1 MKRRLWKFPG
11 GIRLPGFKAMS
22 LSLPVARADPPPR
35 LVLPLRQHIGAPA
48 EPVVAVGQRVRKGE
62 LIAQAREYISA
73 PVHASSSGR
82 VVGIGDYAVPH
93 PSGLTAPCIEIE
105 TDGEDRWIDGT
116 DTATDP
122 DALRVDELRSRIR
135 AAGIVGLG
143 GAVFPS
149 AVKLTPVPERPID
162 TLVLNGVECEP
173 YITCD
178 DVLMRTRAAD
188 VVRGAR
194 VLQRLVGAG
203 RCLIG
208 VEANKPEAAAALREA
223 VAATH
228 TEAVE
233 VVVVP
238 TVFPAGGEKQ
248 LIRVVTGREV
258 PRHGLPAQVGVVCL
272 NVATAVAV
280 LDAVAHQRPLI
291 ERIVTITG
299 PGVCQP
305 RNLIARIGTPVAALI
320 AQAGGYAV
328 ETPRLIMGGPMMGI
342 ELAGDGLPVTK
353 ASNCVLVEAAP
364 VQAPRPALPCI
375 RCGSC
380 ADACPVRLLPQQMY
394 WYAQSAQFDKAQDYA
409 VFDCIECGCC
419 AHVCPSNIPLVSY
432 FRFAK
437 TELAAAERDRRK
449 AERSRQRHEERQ
461 QRLEREQAARAQ
473 RRKRPVR
480 AAAPA
485 GES

>member
-22 LSLPVARADPPPR
+22 LRLPLERAALPRR
-35 LVLPLRQHIGAPA
+35 LVLPLRQHIGVEA
-48 EPVVAVGQRVRKGE
+48 EPVVTVGQCVRKGE
-62 LIAQAREYISA
+62 LIARAPEFVSA
-73 PVHASSSGR
+73 PVHAPSSGR
-82 VVGIGDYAVPH
+82 VVAIAEHAIPH
-93 PSGLTAPCIEIE
+93 PSGLNAPCIEIE
-105 TDGEDRWIDGT
+105 TDGEDRWIDGLGAT
-116 DTATDP
+116 TDP
-122 DALRVDELRSRIR
+122 DTLSADELRARIR
-135 AAGIVGLG
+135 AAGVVGLG

-149 AVKLTPVPERPID
+149 AVKLTPVPERPVD

-178 DVLMRTRAAD
+178 DVLMRSRADD

-194 VLQRLVGAG
+194 ILQRLVGAA

-208 VEANKPEAAAALREA
+208 VEANKPEAAAALRQA
-223 VAATH
+223 VAEGQA
-228 TEAVE
+228 EAVE

-248 LIRVVTGREV
+248 LIKVVTGREV

-272 NVATAVAV
+272 NVGTTVAV
-280 LDAVAHQRPLI
+280 VEAVVHGRPLI
-291 ERIVTITG
+291 ERIVTVTG
-299 PGVCQP
+299 PGVRQP
-305 RNLIARIGTPVAALI
+305 RNLIALLGTPVAELV

-328 ETPRLIMGGPMMGI
+328 DDPRLIMGGPMMGI
-342 ELAGDGLPVTK
+342 ALSGGDVPLTK
-353 ASNCVLVEAAP
+353 AGNCVLVDVP
-364 VQAPRPALPCI
+364 PARTTPSAMPCI

-380 ADACPVRLLPQQMY
+380 ATVCPVRLLPQQLY
-394 WYAQSAQFDKAQDYA
+394 WYAQSTQFDKAEEHA

-419 AHVCPSNIPLVSY
+419 AHVCPSHIPLVHY
-432 FRFAK
+432 FRYAK

-461 QRLEREQAARAQ
+461 QRVAREQAARAQ
-473 RRKRPVR
+473 RRKRPAR
-480 AAAPA
+480 TAAPA
-485 GES
+485 AES

>member
-1 MKRRLWKFPG
+1 VKRRLWKFPG

-22 LSLPVARADPPPR
+22 LNLPLARADLPKR

-48 EPVVAVGQRVRKGE
+48 EPVVEVGQSVRKGE
-62 LIAQAREYISA
+62 VIAQANGYISA
-73 PVHASSSGR
+73 PVHAPSSGR
-82 VVGIGDYAVPH
+82 IVNIGDYPVPH

-105 TDGEDRWIDGT
+105 TDGEDRWMDGAET
-116 DTATDP
+116 DANP
-122 DALRVDELRSRIR
+122 EGLSVDELRTRIR

-188 VVRGAR
+188 VVRGAQ

-203 RCLIG
+203 RCVIG
-208 VEANKPEAAAALREA
+208 VEANKPEAAEALRQA
-223 VAATH
+223 VTH
-228 TEAVE
+228 TRADAVD

-248 LIRVVTGREV
+248 LIKVVTGREV

-280 LDAVAHQRPLI
+280 LDAVAHTRPLI
-291 ERIVTITG
+291 ERIVTVTG
-299 PGVCQP
+299 PGVRQP
-305 RNLIARIGTPVAALI
+305 RNFVARIGTPVAALV

-328 ETPRLIMGGPMMGI
+328 ESPRLIMGGPMMGV
-342 ELAGDGLPVTK
+342 ELANDDLPVTK
-353 ASNCVLVEAAP
+353 ATNCVLVEAPPAR
-364 VQAPRPALPCI
+364 APRPALPCI

-380 ADACPVRLLPQQMY
+380 ATACPVRLLPQQLY
-394 WYAQSAQFDKAQDYA
+394 WYAQSAQFDKAEDYA

-449 AERSRQRHEERQ
+449 AERSRQRHEMHQ

-473 RRKRPVR
+473 RRKRPAR
-480 AAAPA
+480 AAA
-485 GES
+485 